1 VRFLGEVVKVT
12 RSRNFLVKLKPPLKE
27 DLKGFKVLL
36 DDLSLVGIVSDI
48 IGPVH
53 EPYALVKILIPLE
66 KAKDLIGRRV
76 YLAEKGDERILKH
89 GEDRLSY

>member
-12 RSRNFLVKLKPPLKE
+12 RSRNFLVRLRPPLKE

-36 DDLSLVGIVSDI
+36 EDLSLVGIVSDI

-66 KAKDLIGRRV
+66 RAKDLIGKRV
-76 YLAEKGDERILKH
+76 YLAERGDERILKR
-89 GEDRLSY
+89 GEDRVFY